1 MVDTIQPA
9 RGLAAASYAAARQSA
24 LRQSS
29 AREPRAWN
37 NAVAF
42 EAQFL
47 KTMLEQAYAGLSGEG
62 PLGGAGVGS
71 EAWRSFLI
79 DEQAKAM
86 TARGGIGLA
95 AQIYRDTMQAKGAGH
110 D

>member
-1 MVDTIQPA
+1 MA
-9 RGLAAASYAAARQSA
+9 AMNLANA
-24 LRQSS
+24 LRQSQQK
-29 AREPRAWN
+29 AAPTTAPRDPKAWA

-79 DEQAKAM
+79 EEQAKAM
-86 TARGGIGLA
+86 TARGGVGLA
-95 AQIYRDTMQAKGAGH
+95 AQVYRDTTQRKGANHG
-110 D
+110 

>member
-1 MVDTIQPA
+1 MANAIAAQGATQPPA
-9 RGLAAASYAAARQSA
+9 TSRQ
-24 LRQSS
+24 
-29 AREPRAWN
+29 PKAWA

-62 PLGGAGVGS
+62 PLGGAGIGN
-71 EAWRSFLI
+71 EAWRSFLL
-79 DEQAKAM
+79 DEQARAM

-95 AQIYRDTMQAKGAGH
+95 AQIYRDTMQAKERGH
-110 D
+110 G

>member
-1 MVDTIQPA
+1 MGVVVNPLA
-9 RGLAAASYAAARQSA
+9 PRAAAPGLSDK
-24 LRQSS
+24 
-29 AREPRAWN
+29 AWN
-37 NAVAF
+37 NARDF

-62 PLGGAGVGS
+62 PLGGAGIGS

-86 TARGGIGLA
+86 TATGGIGLA
-95 AQIYRDTMQAKGAGH
+95 AQVYRDTLTRNGGSH
-110 D
+110 G